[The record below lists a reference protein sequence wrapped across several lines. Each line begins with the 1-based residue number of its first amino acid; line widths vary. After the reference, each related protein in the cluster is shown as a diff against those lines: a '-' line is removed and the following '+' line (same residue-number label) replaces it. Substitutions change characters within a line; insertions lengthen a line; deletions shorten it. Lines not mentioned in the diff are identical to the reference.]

1 MKPRDGKSESG
12 RMKATCFTWIVL
24 MMWGLVL
31 SGCVHSLRPS
41 FVDVASPLHSA
52 EIAVI
57 AADDDIVR
65 LRISGPNQPVFLA
78 MVEPKVVG
86 DGLYLFPSYISKP
99 TVSEEVEVPVVELDL
114 PAAWRDRIYWVERTS
129 VPRWYQIFKPR
140 VETIER
146 RHLALPAPTPGPV
159 SSG

>member
-1 MKPRDGKSESG
+1 MTKPQIFCGALIAG
-12 RMKATCFTWIVL
+12 AVL
-24 MMWGLVL
+24 LA
-31 SGCVHSLRPS
+31 GCMNNLQPS

-57 AADDDIVR
+57 AADDEIVR
-65 LRISGPNQPVFLA
+65 LRISAPNEPVFLA

-99 TVSEEVEVPVVELDL
+99 MVSEQVEVPVVELDL
-114 PAAWRDRIYWVERTS
+114 PAAWRDRIYWVEGRS

-146 RHLALPAPTPGPV
+146 RHLALPAPAPADAR
-159 SSG
+159 SG

>member
-1 MKPRDGKSESG
+1 MAARFAGV
-12 RMKATCFTWIVL
+12 VL
-24 MMWGLVL
+24 TVWGLGL
-31 SGCVHSLRPS
+31 SGCTHSLRPA

-57 AADDDIVR
+57 AADDQIVR

-146 RHLALPAPTPGPV
+146 RHLALPVPARAPV

>member
-1 MKPRDGKSESG
+1 MKPLPGNSASEKRG
-12 RMKATCFTWIVL
+12 FVRLLLVAVGCL
-24 MMWGLVL
+24 GLSL
-31 SGCVHSLRPS
+31 TGCTSALRPE
-41 FVDVASPLHSA
+41 FVDVASPMHSA

-57 AADDDIVR
+57 AADDEIVR
-65 LRISGPNQPVFLA
+65 LRISGPNQPIFLA
-78 MVEPKVVG
+78 LVEPKVVG
-86 DGLYLFPSYISKP
+86 DGLYLFPSYISQP

-114 PAAWRDRIYWVERTS
+114 PAAWRDRIYWVEARS

-146 RHLALPAPTPGPV
+146 RHLALPDPESLPS

>member
-99 TVSEEVEVPVVELDL
+99 TGIRSLSHGWKRSNV
-114 PAAWRDRIYWVERTS
+114 AIWRCRL
-129 VPRWYQIFKPR
+129 
-140 VETIER
+140 R
-146 RHLALPAPTPGPV
+146 RRGR
-159 SSG
+159 